1 MTRFLSKAA
10 ICSIWFMLI
19 VIIGAKFFTDEIQTK
34 AETYANISSAGNIF
48 QDENDY
54 IDKQEEIE
62 TDNIFDIA
70 EAEIDNTTGTTEAET
85 AKAVENIIPDVT
97 SENEWEHFINDET
110 ALPEDV
116 RENCIII
123 KKPEALADISGYQLT
138 DEPVDRTLTLSVPN
152 LDSYMLLQQG
162 DVCRVRK
169 NIYYELHD
177 FKQSCVNEG
186 AGEGNIYTLILKM
199 DRPYVYSSYEDAGY
213 IYIKCEN
220 AYELYDKLVVIDAGH
235 GGKDS
240 GTVIAGEDHYEKR
253 INLEVLL
260 EVKKILDRQK
270 DIKVYY
276 TRTTDKK
283 VSLTDRVKLAN
294 ALKADFFLSIHCNSA
309 ENKYVSGFEVL
320 YNELQEEEKGMSSK
334 QFAKLCL
341 EEGLR
346 ISPRFNRGLIPRSSD
361 VLIIRE
367 ANMPVALLELGYL
380 SNKDDLEFVDDAGN
394 KQLIAEGI
402 YNAICRAF
410 DEREGE

>member
-19 VIIGAKFFTDEIQTK
+19 VIIGARFFADEIQTK
-34 AETYANISSAGNIF
+34 AEAYADISSAGNIF

-54 IDKQEEIE
+54 IDKQEETE
-62 TDNIFDIA
+62 PDNIPDKTKA
-70 EAEIDNTTGTTEAET
+70 QTDNTTDTTEAET
-85 AKAVENIIPDVT
+85 AKVVENTIPDT
-97 SENEWEHFINDET
+97 ASENEWEHFINDKT

-123 KKPEALADISGYQLT
+123 KKPEMLADISGYQLT
-138 DEPVDRTLTLSVPN
+138 DEPVDRTLTISVPN
-152 LDSYMLLQQG
+152 LDSYILLQQG

-169 NIYYELHD
+169 NIHYELHD

-186 AGEGNIYTLILKM
+186 AGEGIIYNLTLKS
-199 DRPYVYSSYEDAGY
+199 DRPYIYSAHEDADY
-213 IYIKCEN
+213 IYVKCEN
-220 AYELYDKLVVIDAGH
+220 AYELYDKIVVIDAGH

-240 GTVIAGEDHYEKR
+240 GTVIAGDGHYEKR

-276 TRTTDKK
+276 TRTSDKK
-283 VSLTDRVKLAN
+283 LSLTNRVKLAN

-320 YNELQEEEKGMSSK
+320 YNELQDEEHGMSSK
-334 QFAKLCL
+334 QFAKICL

-346 ISPRFNRGLIPRSSD
+346 VLPRFNRGLIPRSSD
-361 VLIIRE
+361 VLIVRE

-380 SNKDDLEFVDDAGN
+380 SNKDDLALVDDEGN

-402 YNAICRAF
+402 CNAIYRAF
-410 DEREGE
+410 DEREGR